1 VESKT
6 IAGYEISGTLGEGGM
21 GIVYLARDPT
31 LDRSIALKVLRGS
44 IVGPEGRERFLRE
57 ARACSRINHPNIVT
71 VYAAGEADGNLYIA
85 MELLEGRTLR
95 AVIGEGPVEW
105 RQAASWTADILSALE
120 RLHEEGIVHR
130 DLKPENMMIGPHGEI
145 TLMDFGI
152 AHVSSEARITVDVS
166 GLGTAH
172 YMSPEQ
178 AIGGATDPRS
188 DIFSMGT
195 ILYEMLTGE
204 LPFTGEHPMAVM
216 YCIANERHRPIA
228 DRPVEVPGE
237 IAAAAETALEKDPD
251 LRHQDAE
258 AFRRALLGQ
267 LGPGAAGRRRPSW
280 RVLVPLAAALVIA
293 ASAVGLMLRGSGGR
307 GDRGTA
313 EVHNRLGQDRQDE
326 GDIPGAQVEYR
337 NAIIADRRWE
347 IPWNNL
353 AVIAIDARELEEA
366 DSLLRIAIDINPR
379 YAPALYNMGS
389 VRWDL
394 GDRAAAERFYR
405 EAMEAEP
412 SWAQPYNN
420 LGALLLDQG
429 RFSDARRVL
438 DEGLLRDTAAPSRP
452 EITAFLLKN
461 RGLAAAGLEEQDAPR
476 YWERSLE
483 ILPDNEEVR
492 LLLSDWRR
500 RHQE

>member
-1 VESKT
+1 MQPKT
-6 IAGYEISGTLGEGGM
+6 IAGYEITGTLGEGGM

-31 LDRSIALKVLRGS
+31 LDRSVALKILRGS

-71 VYAAGEADGNLYIA
+71 VYAAGEADGNLYMA

-95 AVIGEGPVEW
+95 EVIDEGPVEW
-105 RQAASWTADILSALE
+105 RQASSWAADILSALE

-130 DLKPENMMIGPHGEI
+130 DLKPENMMIGPRGGI

-152 AHVSSEARITVDVS
+152 AHVSSEARITIDVS

-178 AIGGATDPRS
+178 ATGAATGPRS

-204 LPFTGEHPMAVM
+204 LPFRGEHPMAVM
-216 YCIANERHRPIA
+216 YCIANERHRPMA
-228 DRPVEVPGE
+228 DHPVDVPGK
-237 IAAAAETALEKDPD
+237 IAAAVETALEKDPGR
-251 LRHQDAE
+251 RHPDAGS
-258 AFRRALLGQ
+258 FRAELLDS
-267 LGPGAAGRRRPSW
+267 LGPAAGRGLSRRL
-280 RVLVPLAAALVIA
+280 LVPLAAGLVIV
-293 ASAVGLMLRGSGGR
+293 SAGIGLMLRGGGER
-307 GDRGTA
+307 GDRAAA
-313 EVHNRLGQDRQDE
+313 ESHNRLGQERQDA
-326 GDIPGAQVEYR
+326 GDMPGAQVEYR

-353 AVIAIDARELEEA
+353 AVVAIEARSLDEA

-379 YAPALYNMGS
+379 HAPSLYNMGS

-394 GDRAAAERFYR
+394 GDPGSGERFYR
-405 EAMEAEP
+405 RAIESDP
-412 SWAQPYNN
+412 SWAQPCNN
-420 LGALLLDQG
+420 LGALLLEQG
-429 RFSDARRVL
+429 RFAEAKQILEVGIARDA
-438 DEGLLRDTAAPSRP
+438 ASPSRP

-461 RGLAAAGLEEQDAPR
+461 RGLAAAGLGEPDAPR
-476 YWERSLE
+476 YWERSPE
-483 ILPDNEEVR
+483 ILPANEEVR
-492 LLLSDWRR
+492 RLLADWRR
-500 RHQE
+500 DR

>member
-1 VESKT
+1 MQPKT
-6 IAGYEISGTLGEGGM
+6 IAQYEITGTLGEGGM
-21 GIVYLARDPT
+21 GIVYLARDST
-31 LDRSIALKVLRGS
+31 LDRNVALKVLRGS

-71 VYAAGEADGNLYIA
+71 VYAAGEADGSLYMA

-95 AVIGEGPVEW
+95 AVIDEGPVEW
-105 RQAASWTADILSALE
+105 RRAAAWAADILSALE

-130 DLKPENMMIGPHGEI
+130 DLKPENMMIGPRGEI

-178 AIGGATDPRS
+178 ATGGTTDPRS

-216 YCIANERHRPIA
+216 YCIANTPHVPLAERGI
-228 DRPVEVPGE
+228 DVPDE
-237 IAAAAETALEKDPD
+237 ISAAVETALEKDPAA
-251 LRHQDAE
+251 RHAGAA
-258 AFRRALLGQ
+258 AFREALAGG
-267 LGPGAAGRRRPSW
+267 LGPGEGGRRLSWRLLVPIAAG
-280 RVLVPLAAALVIA
+280 VVLAAA
-293 ASAVGLMLRGSGGR
+293 AVGLVLRGSGQR
-307 GDRGTA
+307 GDRPAA
-313 EVHNRLGQDRQDE
+313 EMHNRLGQQRQDA
-326 GDIPGAQVEYR
+326 GDVPGAQVEYR
-337 NAIIADRRWE
+337 NAIIEDRRWA

-353 AVIAIDARELEEA
+353 AVIAIDERQLGEA
-366 DSLLRIAIDINPR
+366 DSLLRIAVEIDPR

-394 GDRAAAERFYR
+394 GDEEAAERWYR
-405 EAMEAEP
+405 RALEADP

-420 LGALLLDQG
+420 LGALLIGQD
-429 RFSDARRVL
+429 RFAEAKEVL
-438 DEGLLRDTAAPSRP
+438 DEGLRRDAASPTRP

-461 RGLAAAGLEEQDAPR
+461 RGLAAAGLGEADAPR

-483 ILPDNEEVR
+483 ILPGNEEVKR
-492 LLLSDWRR
+492 LLADWPRSGGG
-500 RHQE
+500 